1 MIPSPYSIILLLIS
15 IILSNSF
22 SSIICQ
28 CSIYSA
34 NAPLQNY
41 VFSFMIFFFCCL
53 IVFSVN
59 IKSKIPFQK
68 SILSSNSLSVYLLH
82 QSKLKILRDSKTS
95 AGNMSTF
102 YLNNSSPN
110 TIFIFETLIVLK

>member
-1 MIPSPYSIILLLIS
+1 MFDLFCQRTIAELCFFVHDFLFLLF
-15 IILSNSF
+15 NS
-22 SSIICQ
+22 
-28 CSIYSA
+28 
-34 NAPLQNY
+34 
-41 VFSFMIFFFCCL
+41 
-53 IVFSVN
+53 FSVN